1 MGKEIKWVLGQ
12 GAGVISPWNGGLIIL
27 SRGTGTYCNA
37 YTPSLRMRGVDF

>member
-1 MGKEIKWVLGQ
+1 MGFV
-12 GAGVISPWNGGLIIL
+12 AGPGEDQPWNGGLIIL